1 MSGCHSALMWIWLYL
16 VAFPCCSGMLLWIL
30 TVFAQNKF
38 IFFFAFCIIFPPA
51 FFFPGPFFFIDS
63 VRSSGQS
70 AAQALERAWDQ
81 FPQNFKCSLGCQTGI
96 ICLQGYAT
104 DRADIFCFVI
114 GVLAVRSHY
123 KLEAKS
129 AGSATHSLMWEKTSK
144 NCIFAW
150 KNTAFN
156 LFALW
161 FDVKIISKM
170 WDYWK
175 SHS

>member
-1 MSGCHSALMWIWLYL
+1 
-16 VAFPCCSGMLLWIL
+16 MLLWIL

-38 IFFFAFCIIFPPA
+38 IFFFVFCIIFPPT

-63 VRSSGQS
+63 ARSSGQS

-104 DRADIFCFVI
+104 HHADIFCFVI

-123 KLEAKS
+123 KLEAQGKICR
-129 AGSATHSLMWEKTSK
+129 TRHT
-144 NCIFAW
+144 F
-150 KNTAFN
+150 T
-156 LFALW
+156 
-161 FDVKIISKM
+161 DVRENIQKLHVCMKE
-170 WDYWK
+170 YCL
-175 SHS
+175 